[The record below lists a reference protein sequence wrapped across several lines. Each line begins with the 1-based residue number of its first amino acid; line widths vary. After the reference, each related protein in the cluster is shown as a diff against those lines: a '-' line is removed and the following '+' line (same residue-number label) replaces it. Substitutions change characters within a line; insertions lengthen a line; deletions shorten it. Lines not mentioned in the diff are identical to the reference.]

1 VGRTCLIIISPE
13 KMRGSLEPRVIS
25 VSPAVSRAT
34 EAQAR
39 AHASKDVCGDVQQ
52 EHDIYAAWRAREER
66 LPGSGM
72 IYKPSPGW
80 QSGDKENTPEATA
93 EPVTIKSTIK
103 RRFHTFK
110 RRTHEPLAPLV
121 SDNREHTAG
130 RQSTGDDRFC
140 CVARTLSMFMLACEW
155 LGTKPV
161 VHIIHP
167 LTNTNML
174 SAATCGIECGRK
186 SMSHSLSSE
195 KARLEEHQREA
206 RIHELLQSYKK
217 VV

>member
-1 VGRTCLIIISPE
+1 MVTKRIHLRQLRSQSRSKALSSVDSTRSSGEHTSRSRLWLATTESTLQD
-13 KMRGSLEPRVIS
+13 GNPRVTTDF
-25 VSPAVSRAT
+25 V
-34 EAQAR
+34 
-39 AHASKDVCGDVQQ
+39 
-52 EHDIYAAWRAREER
+52 
-66 LPGSGM
+66 
-72 IYKPSPGW
+72 
-80 QSGDKENTPEATA
+80 
-93 EPVTIKSTIK
+93 
-103 RRFHTFK
+103 
-110 RRTHEPLAPLV
+110 
-121 SDNREHTAG
+121 
-130 RQSTGDDRFC
+130 

-155 LGTKPV
+155 LGTNPV

-167 LTNTNML
+167 LTNNTNTNML